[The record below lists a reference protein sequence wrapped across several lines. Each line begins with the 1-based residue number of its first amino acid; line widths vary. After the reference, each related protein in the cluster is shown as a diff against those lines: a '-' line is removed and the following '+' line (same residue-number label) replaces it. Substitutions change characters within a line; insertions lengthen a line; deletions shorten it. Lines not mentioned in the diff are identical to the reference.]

1 MMVYPLRTPA
11 GIIQITLSEKGIAG
25 IVLPSKGRKKQ
36 DVPGAGNGRLTLAQK
51 KLIKA
56 FGAQFSKYLSGKPHT
71 FEKFPLDLS
80 SCTPFQKKV
89 LSACRCIP
97 AGTTV
102 SYRDLARKINRG
114 RAFRAVGNALG
125 SNPLPVLI
133 PCHRVVR
140 SNGALGG
147 FTAGTGWKKR
157 LLAAEWRGGRGSRL
171 SLNPL

>member
-11 GIIQITLSEKGIAG
+11 GIIHIALSEKGIAG
-25 IVLPSKGRKKQ
+25 IFLPSNGRKKKPESPAA
-36 DVPGAGNGRLTLAQK
+36 VKGRLTLAQK
-51 KLIKA
+51 KLINA

-97 AGTTV
+97 AGATV

-133 PCHRVVR
+133 PCHRVVL
-140 SNGALGG
+140 SSGALGG

-157 LLAAEWRGGRGSRL
+157 LLAAERGGQGLPFKS
-171 SLNPL
+171 